1 MEKEKAYLENEKL
14 ADELVNLIIKYNRD
28 LLEQVFKSLRN

>member
-14 ADELVNLIIKYNRD
+14 ADELVLI
-28 LLEQVFKSLRN
+28 LLIFFIGIFKNST